1 MKSID
6 TSNNIIT
13 LYRNLTSAYPEFG
26 WQASSF
32 IYSGVYNFDH
42 MVKNYKS
49 AHQVDLSNTSKMV
62 TTQST
67 LPTNT
72 KNL

>member
-32 IYSGVYNFDH
+32 INSGVYNFDH
-42 MVKNYKS
+42 KVKINKS
-49 AHQVDLSNTSKMV
+49 AHQVDLSHTSKMV
-62 TTQST
+62 PTQST
-67 LPTNT
+67 FPTNT